1 MKTQREYHRNNE
13 SVYNVGCFVLFP
25 ILFMRAVYILK
36 LFPQKVGISRLSAR
50 VLFVLSSNG
59 GGGAGGCSVVVMMCI
74 QKTGS

>member
-1 MKTQREYHRNNE
+1 MNTQRGYHRNNE
-13 SVYNVGCFVLFP
+13 SVYNIGCFVQFS
-25 ILFMRAVYILK
+25 ILFMCAVYILK

-50 VLFVLSSNG
+50 FLFVLFSNG